1 MKIQKANDIKN
12 DVKVMGM
19 IYGQP
24 GVGKSTLALSF
35 PSPLLIDCDRGV
47 GRVQNRFRADTV
59 TPESL
64 ADLDFTGLEGYETIV
79 FDTLGAL
86 LDLFDN
92 KIKQEQPKLVK
103 DDGALTLQGYGARK
117 ILFNDFLAKLKKLG
131 KNIVFV
137 AHEKEDKDGDI
148 RIVRPEVSGSAAND
162 VIKMLDF
169 VGYMEMRG
177 DKRSISFTPSAK
189 FYAKNSLNLPRYIEV
204 PETIDKNTFM
214 TDVVIKGTAEKRE
227 KDALDA
233 KKYGEVIG
241 RAMVILS
248 SKKTLEEKTAEIMAL
263 DHIFD
268 SKLRTWK
275 ALEQVADGKK
285 WDKEAKKWQ

>member
-12 DVKVMGM
+12 DIKVMGM

-35 PSPLLIDCDRGV
+35 PAPLLVDCDRGV
-47 GRVQNRFRADTV
+47 GRVQKRFRADTV

-64 ADLDFTGLEGYETIV
+64 ADLEFDGLEGYETIV

-103 DDGALTLQGYGARK
+103 DDGALTLQGFGARK
-117 ILFNDFLAKLKKLG
+117 ILFNNFLAKLKKLN
-131 KNIVFV
+131 KNVVFV

-189 FYAKNSLNLPRYIEV
+189 FYAKNSLNLPKYIEV

-214 TDVVIKGTAEKRE
+214 TDVVIKGTMEKRE
-227 KDALDA
+227 QDDKEA
-233 KKYGEVIG
+233 KKYAETIAK
-241 RAMVILS
+241 AMSIIA
-248 SKKTLEEKTAEIMAL
+248 SKKTLEEKTLEIMAL

-268 SKLRTWK
+268 SKIRTWR
-275 ALEQVADGKK
+275 ALEQIAGGKK
-285 WDKEAKKWQ
+285 WNKEAKQWQ